1 VAQRVLFL
9 RAAGRH
15 RDGSSRVVEIF
26 AAELEVKKMAIYRW
40 QGVSPR
46 GETIT
51 GEMEAATRDAVLARL
66 RAQRIQPIPAKI
78 RERGKGLDKEITIP
92 GFGEKVKTHDVVV
105 FTRQLGTMIDAGL
118 PIVQCLDILGSQTEN
133 KKFRGIIK
141 QLKDDVESGSTFTE
155 ALKKHPKI
163 FDELFVNMISAGEI
177 GGILDTILQRLSV
190 YMEKSMKLKAKIKG
204 AMIYP
209 ATIIT
214 VATGVTAVLLVWV
227 IPVFAEL
234 FSSFGQELPAPTQ
247 FVINLSNFTIAY
259 FHFITM
265 VFMAIAVALRYTYKT
280 ENGRLMM
287 DRAFLEAPVF
297 GDLIRKSSIAR
308 FSRTLSTL
316 VSSGVPILD
325 ALLIT
330 AKTAGNKVVERA
342 VLATRLSISEGNSIS
357 EPLIQSKVFPPMVCQ
372 MIAVGESTG
381 ALDAM
386 LQKIAEFY
394 EDEVDNMVANL
405 TTLMEPLV
413 ILFLGVI
420 IGGLVISMYLPI
432 FKLGSV
438 IG

>member
-1 VAQRVLFL
+1 
-9 RAAGRH
+9 
-15 RDGSSRVVEIF
+15 
-26 AAELEVKKMAIYRW
+26 MAIYRW

-46 GETIT
+46 GETIS

-66 RAQRIQPIPAKI
+66 RARRIQPIPAQI
-78 RERGKGLDKEITIP
+78 RERGKGLDREIALP
-92 GFGEKVKTHDVVV
+92 GLGEKVKTRDVVI

-118 PIVQCLDILGSQTEN
+118 PIVQCFDILGAQTEK
-133 KKFRGIIK
+133 KKFRGIIR
-141 QLKDDVESGSTFTE
+141 QLKDDVEAGSTFTE
-155 ALKKHPKI
+155 ALRKHNKV
-163 FDELFVNMISAGEI
+163 FDDLFVNMISAGEI

-214 VATGVTAVLLVWV
+214 VAGGVTAVLLIWV

-259 FHFITM
+259 FHFLIIAM
-265 VFMAIAVALRYTYKT
+265 VAAAVAVRYSYRT
-280 ENGRLMM
+280 ENGRMAM
-287 DRAFLEAPVF
+287 DRALLEAPVF
-297 GDLIRKSSIAR
+297 GELIRKSSIAR
-308 FSRTLSTL
+308 FTRTLSTL

-330 AKTAGNKVVERA
+330 AKTSGNKVVERA

-357 EPLIQSKVFPPMVCQ
+357 EPLVQSKVFPPMVCQ

-413 ILFLGVI
+413 ILFLGII

>member
-1 VAQRVLFL
+1 
-9 RAAGRH
+9 
-15 RDGSSRVVEIF
+15 
-26 AAELEVKKMAIYRW
+26 MAIYRW

-46 GETIT
+46 GETIS

-78 RERGKGLDKEITIP
+78 RERGKGLDREIALP
-92 GFGEKVKTHDVVV
+92 GLGEKVKTRDVVV

-118 PIVQCLDILGSQTEN
+118 PIVQCLDILASQTEN
-133 KKFRGIIK
+133 KKFRGVIR
-141 QLKDDVESGSTFTE
+141 QLKEDVEAGATFTE
-155 ALKKHPKI
+155 ALRKHPKI
-163 FDELFVNMISAGEI
+163 FDDLFVNMISAGEI

-214 VATGVTAVLLVWV
+214 VAGGVTAVLLIWV

-259 FHFITM
+259 FHFLILAM
-265 VFMAIAVALRYTYKT
+265 VAAAVALRYSYQT
-280 ENGRLMM
+280 ENGRMAM
-287 DRAFLEAPVF
+287 DRALLEMPVF

-308 FSRTLSTL
+308 FTRTLSTL

-330 AKTAGNKVVERA
+330 AKTSGNKVVERA

-357 EPLIQSKVFPPMVCQ
+357 EPLVQSKVFPPMVCQ
-372 MIAVGESTG
+372 MISVGESTG

>member
-1 VAQRVLFL
+1 VARPSAAKWKRRRATRCWRVC
-9 RAAGRH
+9 AHSA
-15 RDGSSRVVEIF
+15 SSRSPPRSAS
-26 AAELEVKKMAIYRW
+26 AAR
-40 QGVSPR
+40 
-46 GETIT
+46 
-51 GEMEAATRDAVLARL
+51 
-66 RAQRIQPIPAKI
+66 
-78 RERGKGLDKEITIP
+78 GLDKDISIP
-92 GFGEKVKTHDVVV
+92 GFGERVKTRDVVV

-118 PIVQCLDILGSQTEN
+118 PIVQCLDILAAQTEN
-133 KKFRGIIK
+133 KKFRGVIR

-155 ALKKHPKI
+155 ALRKHPKI
-163 FDELFVNMISAGEI
+163 FDDLFVNMISAGEI
-177 GGILDTILQRLSV
+177 GGILDTILQRLSI
-190 YMEKSMKLKAKIKG
+190 YMEKAMKLKAKIKG

-214 VATGVTAVLLVWV
+214 VAVGVTTVLLIWV

-234 FSSFGQELPAPTQ
+234 FSSFGQALPAPTQ

-259 FHFITM
+259 FPYITA
-265 VFMAIAVALRYTYKT
+265 VVVAAAVALRQAYKT
-280 ENGRLMM
+280 EQGRLTM
-287 DRAFLEAPVF
+287 DRAFLQAPVF
-297 GDLIRKSSIAR
+297 GDLIRKAAIAR

-330 AKTAGNKVVERA
+330 AKTSGNKVVERA
-342 VLATRLSISEGNSIS
+342 ILATRLSISEGNSIA
-357 EPLIQSKVFPPMVCQ
+357 EPLVQSKVFPPMVCQ
-372 MIAVGESTG
+372 MISVGESTG

-394 EDEVDNMVANL
+394 EDEVDNMVNNL

-413 ILFLGVI
+413 ILFLGII

>member
-1 VAQRVLFL
+1 
-9 RAAGRH
+9 
-15 RDGSSRVVEIF
+15 
-26 AAELEVKKMAIYRW
+26 MAIYRW

-46 GETIT
+46 GETIG
-51 GEMEAATRDAVLARL
+51 GEMEAPTRDAVLARL
-66 RAQRIQPIPAKI
+66 RSQRIQPLPDKI
-78 RERGKGLDKEITIP
+78 RERGKGLDRDIKIP
-92 GFGEKVKTHDVVV
+92 GFGDGVKQKDIVI

-118 PIVQCLDILGSQTEN
+118 PIVQCLDILAEQSDN
-133 KKFRGIIK
+133 KAFRKIIRQMK
-141 QLKDDVESGSTFTE
+141 EDVESGSTFTE
-155 ALKKHPKI
+155 ALKKHPKQ
-163 FDELFVNMISAGEI
+163 FDDLFVNMIAAGEV
-177 GGILDTILQRLSV
+177 GGILDTILSRLSS
-190 YMEKSMKLKAKIKG
+190 YLEKSMKLKAKIKG

-214 VATGVTAVLLVWV
+214 VAVGVTAVLLIWV

-234 FSSFGQELPAPTQ
+234 FSSFGQDLPAPTQ

-259 FHFITM
+259 FPYIVATCVAAAITIRQ
-265 VFMAIAVALRYTYKT
+265 VYKT
-280 ENGRLMM
+280 ENGRLRM
-287 DRAFLEAPVF
+287 DQMALQMPVF
-297 GDLIRKSSIAR
+297 GDLLRKSAIAR
-308 FSRTLSTL
+308 FTRTLSTL

-330 AKTAGNKVVERA
+330 AKTSGNRIVERA
-342 VLATRLSISEGNSIS
+342 ILATRTSISEGNSIS
-357 EPLIQSKVFPPMVCQ
+357 EPLTKSKVFPPMVCQ
-372 MIAVGESTG
+372 MIAVCESTG
-381 ALDAM
+381 ALDSM

-405 TTLMEPLV
+405 TTLMEPMV